1 MERKI
6 ARYSAGGER
15 GPEGE
20 EPQDARRRKG
30 KGGGGNWVE
39 KSGEGEDKDEKQ
51 RMGGGCSEAGRDR
64 KVLGGSGMR
73 ICRRGHLRD
82 YIPLGFVLQVL
93 RLGSC
98 LKRDGE
104 VFAPGE
110 RRLGCGLALAA
121 GTVCGGLA

>member
-1 MERKI
+1 
-6 ARYSAGGER
+6 
-15 GPEGE
+15 
-20 EPQDARRRKG
+20 
-30 KGGGGNWVE
+30 
-39 KSGEGEDKDEKQ
+39 
-51 RMGGGCSEAGRDR
+51 MGGGWSEVGRDR
-64 KVLGGSGMR
+64 KVLGGSGMW
-73 ICRRGHLRD
+73 IWRRGHLRD

-121 GTVCGGLA
+121 GAVG